1 MKHIKTLTLAVSVA
15 MLSACS
21 TLPNSNTSGG
31 VYKEGQALSQAQI
44 FDGVI
49 VHIQDIEVE
58 QNHGMAQIAS
68 AGLGGVLGA
77 AAGSNVGKGTGRQL
91 GMIVGALGGAML
103 GSTMGDKMGGRVPGN
118 LFTVRFANG
127 EQRQIAQA
135 KDPSA
140 LFSVGE
146 KVSISRMVMSSGGQ
160 SGNGVLSSHRRSRQQ
175 AQVQEVWRVTKASQS

>member
-21 TLPNSNTSGG
+21 TLPNANTSGA
-31 VYKEGQALSQAQI
+31 VYSEGQALSQAQI

-58 QNHGMAQIAS
+58 QNNSVAKTAS

-91 GMIVGALGGAML
+91 GMIVGALGGAVL

-135 KDPSA
+135 KEPGVA
-140 LFSVGE
+140 FVVGE
-146 KVSISRMVMSSGGQ
+146 KVSVSLMTESS
-160 SGNGVLSSHRRSRQQ
+160 SSNCGVLSAHRCR
-175 AQVQEVWRVTKASQS
+175 AKAPKGVWRITKASQF